1 MRPADNME
9 KLIKKLRYKASAE
22 THDRVLGNVMQ
33 VLDERQ
39 KQKAGVI
46 KPDLWRMIM
55 KNTFT
60 KIAVAAVT
68 IIAVLIGINPFGGTI
83 TFAEVVEPILN
94 AKTVVLDLIIG
105 SDESGPTVHDIVAGS
120 RMRRS
125 FSNMPALVQ
134 IIDLESARMLA
145 LDTAGKTAGYVDIQ
159 GPIRDQTQN
168 YVEFLRQIIR
178 QLQDGRVEEIG
189 EQVIDGQKAIGFV
202 GRGQNEAVTI
212 WADPKT
218 AHPIRIELEL
228 GQISVILKNFE
239 FDGPVDK
246 ALLSMDVPAG
256 YTLDETEFDL
266 TDATEQ
272 DFIESLRVWA
282 EVMRDGTFPDAIGT
296 ENAMKQ
302 MPLLGEK
309 IATSNLPED
318 QASRLA
324 ESFGKGMLFHQ
335 MLDIGGGDWHYAG
348 AGIKLGDGD
357 EPIFWY
363 QPQDSET
370 WRVIYGDLSI
380 RDVAP
385 ENLPK

>member
-1 MRPADNME
+1 MKSPIT
-9 KLIKKLRYKASAE
+9 KL
-22 THDRVLGNVMQ
+22 
-33 VLDERQ
+33 
-39 KQKAGVI
+39 
-46 KPDLWRMIM
+46 
-55 KNTFT
+55 
-60 KIAVAAVT
+60 AVAAVI

-94 AKTVVLDLIIG
+94 AKTLVLDLIID
-105 SDESGPTVHDIVAGS
+105 SDESGPAVHDIVAGS

-145 LDTAGKTAGYVDIQ
+145 LDTAGKTAGHADIH

-178 QLQDGRVEEIG
+178 QVQDGRVEEIG

-212 WADPKT
+212 WADPKK

-228 GQISVILKNFE
+228 GQISMILKNFE

-357 EPIFWY
+357 EPMFWY

-370 WRVIYGDLSI
+370 CRVIYGDLSV

-385 ENLPK
+385 